1 MWVGQVSKLTGMLW
15 LSLSIGLAA
24 IGILLRPSAPA
35 VVEIMPTPTLRG
47 PAVWYSPTATPA
59 PTPVAESGILYT
71 VQDGDSWWTIVES
84 VCDDLGFPKPDSLAA
99 EVSRVH
105 LNLSHNEV
113 WTNDVLHPGDEVGVG
128 CVLP

>member
-35 VVEIMPTPTLRG
+35 VVEILPTATLPR

-59 PTPVAESGILYT
+59 PTPVAESGILY
-71 VQDGDSWWTIVES
+71 VVKYGDSWWTIVNE
-84 VCDDLGFPKPDSLAA
+84 VCAELGHPQPNLQD
-99 EVSRVH
+99 EVERVNM
-105 LNLSHNEV
+105 NLTHNQV
-113 WTNDVLHPGDEVGVG
+113 WTNDVLHPGDEVGIG